1 MRKSGMLSRR
11 VMYVV
16 MLVKGFWL
24 TTQLKAHVETLAGK
38 LEELMSGDGGVFSR
52 GQRQL
57 LALARALLRQRHI
70 LALDGTFPFLLMF
83 AQAKYPE
90 ATSSVDAQTD
100 ADIQHTIRTYFNDA
114 TVLTIAHRISTIID
128 YDLIIV
134 MDQGK
139 IIEMGEPSTLLGRE
153 GAFWKLAVEGGAIQD
168 TSGGAGAS
176 GERE

>member
-1 MRKSGMLSRR
+1 MAENPT
-11 VMYVV
+11 
-16 MLVKGFWL
+16 L
-24 TTQLKAHVETLAGK
+24 TMA
-38 LEELMSGDGGVFSR
+38 
-52 GQRQL
+52 
-57 LALARALLRQRHI
+57 
-70 LALDGTFPFLLMF
+70 
-83 AQAKYPE
+83 E

-139 IIEMGEPSTLLGRE
+139 IVEMGEPSTLLEQE
-153 GAFWKLAVEGGAIQD
+153 GAFWKLAVEGGAIAD

-176 GERE
+176 GQVRTL

>member
-1 MRKSGMLSRR
+1 MKRSGMRWKR
-11 VMYVV
+11 VMYVIIQ
-16 MLVKGFWL
+16 VKAL
-24 TTQLKAHVETLAGK
+24 TRQLKAHVETLAGK
-38 LEELMSGDGGVFSR
+38 LDELMSGDGGVFSR

-70 LALDGTFPFLLMF
+70 LALDGEFPSFLMLMEADF
-83 AQAKYPE
+83 PE

-139 IIEMGEPSTLLGRE
+139 IIEMGEPSTLLERE
-153 GAFWKLAVEGGAIQD
+153 GAFWKLALEGGAIQD
-168 TSGGAGAS
+168 TGGGAGAS
-176 GERE
+176 GEKE